1 MMTSFFRIAG
11 AIGLAAMLATPALAQ
26 KSKDTLRLPI
36 EDPFSSFDSY
46 LFPNDEV
53 GDFVRNMYSNLIAYD
68 EHTGKYVP
76 DLAKAWR
83 RVDPTTLEF
92 DLREDVVFHS
102 GNKFTSDDVKYMFDY
117 LKDPQSK
124 IRFPQRYNWVKEV
137 ETMGPYKLRIVT
149 NGVYATDLSTIAY
162 RIFQYDSKIHRQ
174 SPENFGRLSAS
185 GSGPFK
191 MVSLDRN
198 AGNIVERFDGFFG
211 SPYRRAPI
219 KRIHAIPMADEQT
232 QIAQLLTGGLDV
244 LRNVTGD
251 NARELAGKPNIKI
264 TAAGSKQLIYI
275 LLDGL
280 GRSPNKAFTDERVR
294 KAFMMAIDRAMIIK
308 TFVAGGELAE
318 QPAGICFKSTVAC
331 APTTQPVAYDPAGA
345 KKLLAEAGYPNGID
359 ITLSV
364 YNPINDIAIALSG
377 ELRKVGI
384 RASVEPLP
392 TSVYIKKRDDGG
404 MTAFMAT
411 YPTGA
416 QPTTDNLLD
425 LFFVGNRD
433 YWKDP
438 VIAEAMKEGAM
449 VQDEVARGKIYA
461 RALDQVNQKSYIYP
475 FSELPI
481 VYAHSSDIRIEANPL
496 TTGERRIG
504 DYFWN

>member
-1 MMTSFFRIAG
+1 MNSLFRVAG
-11 AIGLAAMLATPALAQ
+11 AAGLAVLMTGPVLAQ
-26 KSKDTLRLPI
+26 KSKDTLRMPI
-36 EDPFSSFDSY
+36 EDPFTSFDSY
-46 LFPNDEV
+46 LYPNDEV
-53 GDFVRNMYSNLIAYD
+53 GDFVRNMYSNLIVYD
-68 EHTGKYVP
+68 EHTAKYVP
-76 DLAKAWR
+76 ELAKAWR
-83 RVDPTTLEF
+83 RIDPTTLEF

-117 LKDPQSK
+117 LRDPKSK
-124 IRFPQRYNWVKEV
+124 IRFPQRYMWVKDV
-137 ETMGPYKLRIVT
+137 ETMGPYKLRILT

-162 RIFQYDSKIHRQ
+162 RIFQYDSQIHKKD
-174 SPENFGRLSAS
+174 PENFGRLSAS

-198 AGNIVERFDGFFG
+198 AGNVVERFDGFFG
-211 SPYRRAPI
+211 TPYRRAPI

-232 QIAQLLTGGLDV
+232 QIAQLLTGGLDLV
-244 LRNVTGD
+244 RDVTAD
-251 NARELAGKPNIKI
+251 NARELARKPNIKI

-280 GRSPNKAFTDERVR
+280 GRSPNKVFTDERVR
-294 KAFMMAIDRAMIIK
+294 KAFMMAIDRDRIIK
-308 TFVAGGELAE
+308 TFVAGGEIAE
-318 QPAGICFKSTVAC
+318 QPAGICFQSTVAC

-345 KKLLAEAGYPNGID
+345 KKLLAEAGHADGID
-359 ITLSV
+359 VVLSV
-364 YNPINDIAIALSG
+364 YNPINDLAVALSG

-384 RASVEPLP
+384 RATVEPLP
-392 TSVYIKKRDDGG
+392 TSVYGKKRDEGG

-416 QPTTDNLLD
+416 QPTLDNLLD
-425 LFFVGNRD
+425 FFFVGNRD
-433 YWKDP
+433 YWHDP
-438 VIAEAMKEGAM
+438 VIAEAMKEGSTN
-449 VQDEVARGKIYA
+449 QDDVARGKIYA
-461 RALDQVNQKSYIYP
+461 RALDTVNLKSYIYP

-481 VYAHSSDIRIEANPL
+481 VYAHTSDVRIESNPL

>member
-1 MMTSFFRIAG
+1 
-11 AIGLAAMLATPALAQ
+11 
-26 KSKDTLRLPI
+26 
-36 EDPFSSFDSY
+36 
-46 LFPNDEV
+46 
-53 GDFVRNMYSNLIAYD
+53 
-68 EHTGKYVP
+68 
-76 DLAKAWR
+76 
-83 RVDPTTLEF
+83 
-92 DLREDVVFHS
+92 
-102 GNKFTSDDVKYMFDY
+102 
-117 LKDPQSK
+117 
-124 IRFPQRYNWVKEV
+124 
-137 ETMGPYKLRIVT
+137 
-149 NGVYATDLSTIAY
+149 
-162 RIFQYDSKIHRQ
+162 
-174 SPENFGRLSAS
+174 
-185 GSGPFK
+185 
-191 MVSLDRN
+191 
-198 AGNIVERFDGFFG
+198 
-211 SPYRRAPI
+211 
-219 KRIHAIPMADEQT
+219 MADEQT

-275 LLDGL
+275 LLDAQ
-280 GRSPNKAFTDERVR
+280 GRSPNKVFTDERVR
-294 KAFMMAIDRAMIIK
+294 KAFMMAIDRATIIK

-345 KKLLAEAGYPNGID
+345 KKLLAEAGYPNGVD

-377 ELRKVGI
+377 ELRKVGF

-392 TSVYIKKRDDGG
+392 TSVYVKKRDDGG

-416 QPTTDNLLD
+416 QPTLDNLLD

-481 VYAHSSDIRIEANPL
+481 VYAHTSEVRIEANPL